1 MEATVGVASIDEVNI
16 MKTEEIH
23 SLWKWLIS
31 IVVQY
36 LYQRQLHL
44 SRPTYHKC
52 LLTKRSR
59 HEGRFKEALNLQRDE
74 QGN

>member
-1 MEATVGVASIDEVNI
+1 VEDTVGAACIGEASIR
-16 MKTEEIH
+16 KTDGIH
-23 SLWKWLIS
+23 SLLKWLIS

-44 SRPTYHKC
+44 QRRTYKKKS
-52 LLTKRSR
+52 LTKRSR
-59 HEGRFKEALNLQRDE
+59 HEGRCKEALNLQRDE